1 MGDDI
6 MGLNIL
12 IINLHSS
19 RNAGDAALTQV
30 TLEQL
35 AQAFPDSQVTLAMDD
50 PHSHQGME
58 RTIGSLFT
66 WVTRVAADG
75 QPRWRKMG
83 LLWMLPAS
91 LAPVITQRLFKRP
104 WFGLTPA
111 GWRNL
116 MQAYLQADLVV
127 SKPGGF
133 LYSSGRGVTL
143 LISLY
148 SLALA
153 LLAGK
158 ALYLFPQS
166 IGPFLFGWECRLLRA
181 ILSRARLVMV
191 REPVSAKQLEQCG
204 LSSQQFKLMPDV
216 AFAFKGAPR
225 TEALAWLQEHGSD
238 PTTGQP
244 LMGMTAINW
253 SGQNPR
259 FNTQAQYE
267 NACAAAARY
276 FVNELGG
283 KVVLF
288 PQVTGPLSSQDDR
301 VPARRIAQ
309 QAGCKGDTITVIE
322 EAAAPEML
330 KAAYGFMDVFI
341 GTRMHS
347 NIFALSQC
355 VPVIAIG
362 YQHKT
367 SGIARMAGIAD
378 WVVEIESLDERL
390 MVESIKRLWGQRQ
403 AVSDRIREVMPA
415 ILQAAGQPGEMTAA
429 DYAQWVEEYG

>member
-1 MGDDI
+1 M
-6 MGLNIL
+6 
-12 IINLHSS
+12 HSS

-35 AQAFPDSQVTLAMDD
+35 AQAFPKCRVTLAMDD
-50 PHSHQGME
+50 PHSHQGMGAA
-58 RTIGSLFT
+58 IGSLFN

-75 QPRWRKMG
+75 QPRWRMMG

-91 LAPVITQRLFKRP
+91 LTPVVTQRLFKRA
-104 WFGLTPA
+104 WFGLTPVI
-111 GWRNL
+111 WREL
-116 MQAYLQADLVV
+116 MEAYLRADLVV

-143 LISLY
+143 LVSLY

-166 IGPFLFGWECRLLRA
+166 MGPFLFGWECRLLRA
-181 ILSRARLVMV
+181 VLSRARLVMV

-204 LSSQQFKLMPDV
+204 LSGQQYKLMPDV

-225 TEALAWLQEHGSD
+225 AEALAWLKEHGIY
-238 PTTGQP
+238 PTAGQS
-244 LMGMTAINW
+244 LLGMTAINW
-253 SGQNPR
+253 GWQNPR
-259 FNTQAQYE
+259 FTTQAQYE

-301 VPARRIAQ
+301 IPARRIAQ
-309 QAGCKGDTITVIE
+309 LAGCKGDTITVIE
-322 EAAAPEML
+322 EAVAPEML
-330 KAAYGFMDVFI
+330 KATYGVMELFI

-347 NIFALSQC
+347 NIFALSQG

-378 WVVEIESLDERL
+378 WVVEIEALDERL
-390 MVESIKRLWGQRQ
+390 MVEKLQRLWVQRQ
-403 AVSDRIREVMPA
+403 AVSDHIRDVMPA
-415 ILQAAGQPGEMTAA
+415 IIQAARQPGEMTAA
-429 DYAQWVEEYG
+429 DYAQWIENHG

>member
-1 MGDDI
+1 MTTH
-6 MGLNIL
+6 IL
-12 IINLHSS
+12 LINVHSS

-35 AQAFPDSQVTLAMDD
+35 AEAFPDNHITLAMDD
-50 PHSHQGME
+50 PLSHSG
-58 RTIGSLFT
+58 RGKAIGSLFT
-66 WVTRVAADG
+66 WVTRVGEDG
-75 QPRWRKMG
+75 QPRWRKAG
-83 LLWMLPAS
+83 LVWLLPAS

-104 WFGLTPA
+104 WYGLTPA

-116 MQAYLQADLVV
+116 IQAYLRADLVV

-143 LISLY
+143 LVSLY

-181 ILSRARLVMV
+181 VLSRARQVMV
-191 REPVSAKQLEQCG
+191 REPVSAAQLAQCEFSNQG
-204 LSSQQFKLMPDV
+204 FKLMPDM
-216 AFAFKGAPR
+216 AFAFQGAR
-225 TEALAWLQEHGSD
+225 REEALDWLKLRGVD
-238 PTTGQP
+238 PTAGQP

-253 SGQNPR
+253 GGQNPR
-259 FNTQAQYE
+259 FSTQGRYE
-267 NACAAAARY
+267 SACAAAARY

-309 QAGCKGDTITVIE
+309 LAGCEEDTISVIQ
-322 EAAAPEML
+322 EAAAPEIL

-347 NIFALSQC
+347 NIFALSQG

-367 SGIARMAGIAD
+367 SGIARMAGVAD
-378 WVVEIESLDERL
+378 WVVEIDKLDDSTL
-390 MVESIKRLWGQRQ
+390 VEMLKRLWEQRE
-403 AVSDRIREVMPA
+403 AVGTSLRKVMPA
-415 ILQAAGQPGEMTAA
+415 IIQAAGQPAEITAA
-429 DYAQWVEEYG
+429 DYAQWIENHG

>member
-1 MGDDI
+1 M
-6 MGLNIL
+6 
-12 IINLHSS
+12 HSS

-35 AQAFPDSQVTLAMDD
+35 AQAFPKCRITLAMDD
-50 PHSHQGME
+50 PHSHQGMGAA
-58 RTIGSLFT
+58 IGSLFN

-75 QPRWRKMG
+75 QPRWRMMG

-91 LAPVITQRLFKRP
+91 LTPVVTQRLFKRA

-111 GWRNL
+111 SWREL
-116 MQAYLQADLVV
+116 MEAYLRADLVV

-143 LISLY
+143 LVSLY

-166 IGPFLFGWECRLLRA
+166 IGPFLFGWECWLLRVV
-181 ILSRARLVMV
+181 LSRARQVMV
-191 REPVSAKQLEQCG
+191 REPISANQLNQCG
-204 LSSQQFKLMPDV
+204 LSSQQFKLMPDM
-216 AFAFKGAPR
+216 AFAFKGAPPA
-225 TEALAWLQEHGSD
+225 EALGWLKAHGID
-238 PTTGQP
+238 PATGQP

-253 SGQNPR
+253 GWQNPR
-259 FNTQAQYE
+259 FTAQTRYE
-267 NACAAAARY
+267 KAFAAAARY
-276 FVNELGG
+276 FVEELGG
-283 KVVLF
+283 KVALF

-309 QAGCKGDTITVIE
+309 LAGHLDDAITVIE
-322 EAAAPEML
+322 EVLPPEML
-330 KAAYGFMDVFI
+330 KAAYGFMDIFI

-347 NIFALSQC
+347 NIFALSQG

-367 SGIARMAGIAD
+367 SGIARMTGVED
-378 WVVEIESLDERL
+378 WAVDIGALDERL
-390 MVESIKRLWGQRQ
+390 MVESLKRLWEQRQ
-403 AVSDRIREVMPA
+403 AVGDHIREVMPA
-415 ILQAAGQPGEMTAA
+415 IIQAAGQPGEITAV
-429 DYAQWVEEYG
+429 DYAQWSENHG